1 MVKTEEKKL
10 YELGYHLAPYLPAED
25 IVVSVEKII
34 KSPINQLGGEVVSE
48 LNPVLNRL
56 SYIVTKIINNKHTKF
71 SDAYFGAVRFYLPAG
86 VAPKLEEILLKDELV
101 IRHLIISLPA
111 GAEAMPNL
119 KRTFVPQAED
129 VKFEIERVLPEKEE
143 EKPALS
149 SEELDQEIDKLVEVP
164 AE

>member
-25 IVVSVEKII
+25 IAESLEKII
-34 KSPINQLGGEVVSE
+34 KKPIAEFGGEVVSE
-48 LNPVLNRL
+48 LSPVLTRL
-56 SYIVTKIINNKHTKF
+56 SYIITKVVNNKHTKF
-71 SDAYFGAVRFYLPAG
+71 SDAYFGAIRFYLPVG
-86 VAPKLEEILLKDELV
+86 IAPKLEELLSRDDLV
-101 IRHLIISLPA
+101 IRHLIISLPV
-111 GAEAMPNL
+111 GLEAMPNL

-129 VKFEIERVLPEKEE
+129 LKFEIERVLPEKEE

-149 SEELDQEIDKLVEVP
+149 SEELDEEIDKLVEVP

>member
-86 VAPKLEEILLKDELV
+86 VAPKLEEILLKDDLV
-101 IRHLIISLPA
+101 IRHLIISLSA
-111 GAEAMPNL
+111 GVEVMPNL
-119 KRTFVPQAED
+119 KRTFVPQTED